1 MRRRI
6 AVIIA
11 ALAMAWP
18 GSLAAQAPDSG
29 KKVPGG
35 ATPAPAAPWPQ
46 TAPVPYVP
54 PRAAPTPAPAPRAAP
69 AAPVQ
74 RAAPAPAAPAPRA
87 VPVQS
92 TNRCDLPASVA
103 RPPNVSPDDIA
114 KALEDSIR
122 ALGLQT
128 DLGTPEVDKPQ
139 TTRISP
145 IRIPQEALWLAL
157 ILAVALLLYA
167 LRDELMNLV
176 RRTDTG
182 WEAPAAGAGEVK
194 IGSETDAL
202 AAADRLSREG
212 NFVEAMHVLLLHS
225 LAEIRRQLG
234 EKFDDSLTSREI
246 VRIARL
252 TVAARGALREIV
264 AAVERTYFGPYPAA
278 AGDYAACRQNFETL
292 AQALRGGA
300 PA

>member
-11 ALAMAWP
+11 ALAIAWP
-18 GSLAAQAPDSG
+18 APLAAQGAPDSG
-29 KKVPGG
+29 KKAPGG
-35 ATPAPAAPWPQ
+35 FGPAP
-46 TAPVPYVP
+46 TAPSPRTAPSPSPGRTETPP
-54 PRAAPTPAPAPRAAP
+54 PRTAPSPSPSRAEP
-69 AAPVQ
+69 
-74 RAAPAPAAPAPRA
+74 
-87 VPVQS
+87 
-92 TNRCDLPASVA
+92 A
-103 RPPNVSPDDIA
+103 RPVPHAPDVPRDLVENAA
-114 KALEDSIR
+114 KDSIR
-122 ALGLQT
+122 SLDLQT
-128 DLGTPEVDKPQ
+128 TLDAPDTPDSKPMRV
-139 TTRISP
+139 TP
-145 IRIPQEALWLAL
+145 IRIPAAVLWLAL

-167 LRDELMNLV
+167 LREELMNLV
-176 RRTDTG
+176 RRRETG
-182 WEAPAAGAGEVK
+182 WEKPPVGTGEVA

-234 EKFDDSLTSREI
+234 EKFADSLTSREI
-246 VRIARL
+246 VRVAKL
-252 TVAARGALREIV
+252 TAAARTALRDIV

-278 AGDYAACRQNFETL
+278 AGDYVTCRQNFETL

>member
-11 ALAMAWP
+11 AFAMAWP
-18 GSLAAQAPDSG
+18 APLAAQKA
-29 KKVPGG
+29 PGG
-35 ATPAPAAPWPQ
+35 LGPPPAAPWPQ
-46 TAPVPYVP
+46 TAPVPPATPRTVP
-54 PRAAPTPAPAPRAAP
+54 APAQRTTPARPSTRNEPAPRAA
-69 AAPVQ
+69 AAPSTNQ
-74 RAAPAPAAPAPRA
+74 CGTRA
-87 VPVQS
+87 V
-92 TNRCDLPASVA
+92 D
-103 RPPNVSPDDIA
+103 RPPNVPADVVEKAA
-114 KALEDSIR
+114 KDSIKSLDLQTALE
-122 ALGLQT
+122 A
-128 DLGTPEVDKPQ
+128 PETANRPPMRVVPL
-139 TTRISP
+139 
-145 IRIPQEALWLAL
+145 RIPQEVLWLAL

-167 LRDELMNLV
+167 LRHELMSLLG
-176 RRTDTG
+176 RAETG
-182 WEAPAAGAGEVK
+182 WEPPPPGAGEVA

-234 EKFDDSLTSREI
+234 EQFADSLTSREI
-246 VRIARL
+246 VRMARL
-252 TVAARGALREIV
+252 TAAARAALRDIV
-264 AAVERTYFGPYPAA
+264 GAVERTYFGPYPAA